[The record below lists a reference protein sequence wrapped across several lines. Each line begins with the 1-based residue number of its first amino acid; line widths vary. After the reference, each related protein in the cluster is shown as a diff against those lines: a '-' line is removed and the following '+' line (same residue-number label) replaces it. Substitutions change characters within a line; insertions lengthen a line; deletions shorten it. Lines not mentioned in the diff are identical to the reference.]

1 MKKNLLRVVLFSS
14 VVLILLYALQLGID
28 YRYYKNGSSKYS
40 KLMRHELD
48 PDVMLFGPSTVI
60 KHYDP
65 NIIKKLTGYSAYN
78 MGYDGMFSL
87 QSTGLIYEFLTYTQ
101 KCKYIVI
108 GGIHFLDRDWVIA
121 RTDLFYAYLNN
132 ENIYQSLYDIEP
144 KKIALARYL
153 PGYKL
158 TLLNK
163 TFYKNLI
170 ISPIDTSQGYD
181 PIKDTVPNFLE
192 LKPTKSKID
201 DYVVSKIQT
210 SINDIVKKGIKVVI
224 VIPPIYTTG
233 YHLLPNMDAI
243 IEKYRLMAG
252 ENVFFLNYSKHPMC
266 KEQRYFNNNTHLNI
280 LGATKFSEM
289 FSNELIKIDQSY
301 K

>member
-1 MKKNLLRVVLFSS
+1 
-14 VVLILLYALQLGID
+14 
-28 YRYYKNGSSKYS
+28 
-40 KLMRHELD
+40 MRHELD
-48 PDVMLFGPSTVI
+48 PDIMIFGPSTVI

-65 NIIKKLTGYSAYN
+65 KIIKKLTGYSAYN

-87 QSTGLIYEFLTYTQ
+87 QSNGLINEFITYTK
-101 KCKYIVI
+101 KCKYVVI
-108 GGIHFLDRDWVIA
+108 GGIHFLGRDWAIA

-163 TFYKNLI
+163 TYYKNLI
-170 ISPIDTSQGYD
+170 LSPVDTSEGYE
-181 PIKDTVPNFLE
+181 PIRDTVPDFSD
-192 LKPTKSKID
+192 LKPNQLNPAEYKID
-201 DYVVSKIQT
+201 GYVVAKIQK
-210 SINDIVKKGIKVVI
+210 SIDDIVKKGMKVI
-224 VIPPIYTTG
+224 IIIPPIYSGG
-233 YHLLPNMDAI
+233 YHLLPNLDSI
-243 IEKYRLMAG
+243 IEKYKSMAG
-252 ENVFFLNYSKHPMC
+252 QNVVFLNYSKHPMC
-266 KEQRYFNNNTHLNI
+266 NEQRYFNNNTHLNI
-280 LGATKFSEM
+280 LGATKLSEM

>member
-1 MKKNLLRVVLFSS
+1 MKKNLLRVLVFSF
-14 VVLILLYALQLGID
+14 VTLILLYALQLGID
-28 YRYYKNGSSKYS
+28 YRYYKNSSSKYS

-48 PDVMLFGPSTVI
+48 PDIMLFGPSTVI
-60 KHYDP
+60 KHYSP
-65 NIIKKLTGYSAYN
+65 TIIKRNTGFSVYN

-87 QSTGLIYEFLTYTQ
+87 QSSGLIYEFLSYT
-101 KCKYIVI
+101 KNCKYIVI

-144 KKIALARYL
+144 KKIAFARYL

-170 ISPIDTSQGYD
+170 LKSDDASLGYEPINDT
-181 PIKDTVPNFLE
+181 TPNFV
-192 LKPTKSKID
+192 KMNPVDYKID
-201 DYVVSKIQT
+201 EYVVSKLQT
-210 SINDIVKKGIKVVI
+210 TINDIQKKGVKVII
-224 VIPPIYTTG
+224 VVPPIYSNG
-233 YHLLPNMDAI
+233 YHLLVQMDDI
-243 IEKYRLMAG
+243 IEKYKSMAG
-252 ENVFFLNYSKHPMC
+252 GNVFFINYSKHPMC
-266 KEQRYFNNNTHLNI
+266 KEQRYFNNNTHLNV
-280 LGATKFSEM
+280 LGATKFSEI
-289 FSNELIKIDQSY
+289 FSNDLMQIEKST